1 MSQVKSQ
8 GLLDRW
14 TDLELADT
22 VVSAIVRDFLSK
34 SNQVQLYVRKSKTT
48 MAEKAREETKTRIR
62 SSVLACSWRSC
73 PTTTKLQVCCAYK
86 ILARQRRGQN
96 SKLGCSCPNLWCT
109 DEMRHRNHDQV
120 TLLSC
125 TLYSMFFSIPLDRV
139 KSISSLA
146 NDGHPP
152 NQHND
157 HGEPLCP
164 NSRSPTTES
173 TLQSQTRYRRIFN
186 LR

>member
-109 DEMRHRNHDQV
+109 DEMRHRNQRPGHVIVVHIVQYV
-120 TLLSC
+120 FQHPIRSREIYKLSC
-125 TLYSMFFSIPLDRV
+125 
-139 KSISSLA
+139 K
-146 NDGHPP
+146 
-152 NQHND
+152 
-157 HGEPLCP
+157 
-164 NSRSPTTES
+164 
-173 TLQSQTRYRRIFN
+173 
-186 LR
+186 